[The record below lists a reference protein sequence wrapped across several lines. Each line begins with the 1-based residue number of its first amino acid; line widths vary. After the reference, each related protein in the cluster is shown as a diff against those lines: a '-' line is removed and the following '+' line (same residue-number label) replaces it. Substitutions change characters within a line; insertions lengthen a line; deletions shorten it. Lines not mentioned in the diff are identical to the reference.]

1 VHADEKSRQANSGDD
16 ELCGLV
22 FSIVYSIHGIYS
34 HVSDLALLALR
45 NLEIVGVLGEGQ
57 STGTVFL
64 GSPQD

>member
-1 VHADEKSRQANSGDD
+1 MN
-16 ELCGLV
+16 
-22 FSIVYSIHGIYS
+22 YTIYGVNYLFHEICS
-34 HVSDLALLALR
+34 HDSDLALLALR